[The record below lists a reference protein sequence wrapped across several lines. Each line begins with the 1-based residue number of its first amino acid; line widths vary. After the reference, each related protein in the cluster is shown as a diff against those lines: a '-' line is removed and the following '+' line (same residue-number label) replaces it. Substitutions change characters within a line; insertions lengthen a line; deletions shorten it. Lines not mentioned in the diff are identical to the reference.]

1 MISFS
6 VALSLSLSHAHNI
19 NYWLFSYGLSE
30 HHSLLLVIDSPADY
44 GLIIYIDAKPCLGNC
59 ELDLCKL
66 FLFLSEEPDWK
77 DKDQILMTGWRQ
89 LGGVK
94 KLDNLWSAGEVAS

>member
-44 GLIIYIDAKPCLGNC
+44 GLIIYIDEKPCLGNC

-66 FLFLSEEPDWK
+66 FLFLSEC
-77 DKDQILMTGWRQ
+77 
-89 LGGVK
+89 VK
-94 KLDNLWSAGEVAS
+94 VQFIPFSLRESAYSCCVK